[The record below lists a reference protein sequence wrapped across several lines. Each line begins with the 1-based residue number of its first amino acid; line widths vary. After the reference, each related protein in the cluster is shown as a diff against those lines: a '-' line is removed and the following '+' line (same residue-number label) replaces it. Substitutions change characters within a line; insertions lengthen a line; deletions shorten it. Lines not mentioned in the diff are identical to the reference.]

1 MPLTSVGKASDAARS
16 QETTRRPR
24 HVHTPSGEGLVALSR
39 VVILRLIR
47 PGILPRERMPFVYH
61 RSLSLGSGARVALA
75 ALVVACGDARSR
87 TSRVADT
94 AVANATGALTIRDDF
109 GDTLTLRAPPRHIV
123 SLNPAT
129 TELFFALG
137 AGDRLVGRTHFDL
150 YPTAAQAVQDLGS
163 AIPPNVESVLG
174 VRPDLVLLYA
184 SQSNRE
190 PAARLH
196 AAGVPT
202 LTLRIDHIADFRR
215 AVGILGRVVGDT
227 ARATVVVDSVTG
239 TLERVRVATQGK
251 PPVTAFW
258 KAWDSPVIAIG
269 GGSFLSEL
277 VDIAGGKN
285 IYGDDPRPAFDVT
298 IEDVVRRDPDVV
310 FAGPESAERM
320 RAAPAWRALRAVRN
334 GRILIVDTMLV
345 GRPGVRLGEAAVSL
359 ARLLHPGS
367 LP

>member
-1 MPLTSVGKASDAARS
+1 
-16 QETTRRPR
+16 
-24 HVHTPSGEGLVALSR
+24 
-39 VVILRLIR
+39 
-47 PGILPRERMPFVYH
+47 MPFVSH
-61 RSLSLGSGARVALA
+61 RSFVFGSGACVAIA

-87 TSRVADT
+87 THRVADT
-94 AVANATGALTIRDDF
+94 AAAKPVGALVFRDDF
-109 GDTLTLRAPPRHIV
+109 GDTLSLRAPPRRIV

-150 YPTAAQAVQDLGS
+150 YPPAAKAVQDLGS

-184 SQSNRE
+184 SESNRE

-215 AVGILGRVVGDT
+215 AVGLLGRVVGDS
-227 ARATVVVDSVTG
+227 ARAILVVDSVSR
-239 TLERVRVATQGK
+239 TLERVRAATQGK
-251 PPVTAFW
+251 PRLTAFW

-310 FAGPESAERM
+310 FAGPESGERM
-320 RAAPAWRALRAVRN
+320 RAAPAWRALRAVRE

-359 ARLLHPGS
+359 ARLMHPGL

>member
-1 MPLTSVGKASDAARS
+1 M
-16 QETTRRPR
+16 
-24 HVHTPSGEGLVALSR
+24 H
-39 VVILRLIR
+39 
-47 PGILPRERMPFVYH
+47 H
-61 RSLSLGSGARVALA
+61 RSSLLRKVSRAALA
-75 ALVVACGDARSR
+75 IAAVLAVACAGDRGDARAS
-87 TSRVADT
+87 ADSLEGSARASVT
-94 AVANATGALTIRDDF
+94 FRDDF
-109 GDTLTLRAPPRHIV
+109 GDTLFLRALPKRIV

-137 AGDRLVGRTHFDL
+137 AGHRLVGRTHFDL
-150 YPTAAQAVQDLGS
+150 YPPAAQAVQDLGS

-174 VRPDLVLLYA
+174 VRPDLVMLYA
-184 SQSNRE
+184 SNSNRD
-190 PAARLH
+190 AATRLH

-202 LTLRIDHIADFRR
+202 LTLRIDHIADFQR
-215 AVGILGRVVGDT
+215 AVVILGRVVGDT
-227 ARATVVVDSVTG
+227 ARANVVVDSVSR
-239 TLERVRVATQGK
+239 TLERVRAAMQAK
-251 PPVTAFW
+251 PRLTAFW

-277 VDIAGGKN
+277 VDIAGGRN

-310 FAGPESAERM
+310 FAGPESGERM
-320 RAAPAWRALRAVRN
+320 RAAPAWRALRAVRE

-359 ARLLHPGS
+359 ARLMHPGS

>member
-1 MPLTSVGKASDAARS
+1 
-16 QETTRRPR
+16 
-24 HVHTPSGEGLVALSR
+24 
-39 VVILRLIR
+39 
-47 PGILPRERMPFVYH
+47 MPFVYH
-61 RSLSLGSGARVALA
+61 RSSSLGFGACVALA

-87 TSRVADT
+87 TTSAATDT
-94 AVANATGALTIRDDF
+94 AAANVTGAFVLRDDF
-109 GDTLTLRAPPRHIV
+109 GDTLTLRAPPRRIV

-150 YPTAAQAVQDLGS
+150 YPPAAQAVQDLGS

-174 VRPDLVLLYA
+174 VRPDLVMLYA
-184 SQSNRE
+184 SNSNRD
-190 PAARLH
+190 AATRLH

-215 AVGILGRVVGDT
+215 AVEILGRVLGDT
-227 ARATVVVDSVTG
+227 VRATVVADSVRR
-239 TLERVRVATQGK
+239 TLERVRTAMQGK
-251 PPVTAFW
+251 PRLTAFW

-277 VDIAGGKN
+277 VEIAGGKN

-310 FAGPESAERM
+310 FAGPESGERM
-320 RAAPAWRALRAVRN
+320 RTAPAWRALRAVRE
-334 GRILIVDTMLV
+334 GHILIVDTMLV

>member
-1 MPLTSVGKASDAARS
+1 
-16 QETTRRPR
+16 
-24 HVHTPSGEGLVALSR
+24 
-39 VVILRLIR
+39 
-47 PGILPRERMPFVYH
+47 MPFVYH
-61 RSLSLGSGARVALA
+61 RSLGLGFGAGVALA
-75 ALVVACGDARSR
+75 ALLVACADPRPR
-87 TSRVADT
+87 TPA
-94 AVANATGALTIRDDF
+94 AAETGAASAGGGLTIRDDF
-109 GDTLTLRAPPRHIV
+109 GDTLTVRASPRRIV

-150 YPTAAQAVQDLGS
+150 YPPAAQTVEDLGS

-174 VRPDLVLLYA
+174 VRPDLVMLYA
-184 SQSNRE
+184 SSSNRD
-190 PAARLH
+190 AATRLH
-196 AAGVPT
+196 GAGVPT

-215 AVGILGRVVGDT
+215 AVAILGRVIGDT
-227 ARATVVVDSVTG
+227 ARATVVADSVSR
-239 TLERVRVATQGK
+239 TLERVRVAMQGK
-251 PPVTAFW
+251 PRITAFW

-285 IYGDDPRPAFDVT
+285 VYGDDPRPAFDVT
-298 IEDVVRRDPDVV
+298 IEDVVRRNPDVV
-310 FAGPESAERM
+310 FAGPESGERM
-320 RAAPAWRALRAVRN
+320 RSAPAWRALRAVRE

>member
-1 MPLTSVGKASDAARS
+1 
-16 QETTRRPR
+16 
-24 HVHTPSGEGLVALSR
+24 
-39 VVILRLIR
+39 
-47 PGILPRERMPFVYH
+47 MPFVYH
-61 RSLSLGSGARVALA
+61 RSSSLGFGASVALA

-87 TSRVADT
+87 TTSAATDT
-94 AVANATGALTIRDDF
+94 AAANVTGAFVLRDDF
-109 GDTLTLRAPPRHIV
+109 GDTLTLRAPPRRIV

-150 YPTAAQAVQDLGS
+150 YPPAAQAVPDLGS

-174 VRPDLVLLYA
+174 VRPDLVMLYA
-184 SQSNRE
+184 SNSNRD
-190 PAARLH
+190 AATRLH

-215 AVGILGRVVGDT
+215 AVEILGRVLGDT
-227 ARATVVVDSVTG
+227 VRATVVADSVRR
-239 TLERVRVATQGK
+239 TLERVQTAMQGK
-251 PPVTAFW
+251 PRLTAFW

-277 VDIAGGKN
+277 VEIAGGKN
-285 IYGDDPRPAFDVT
+285 IYGHDPRPAFDVT

-310 FAGPESAERM
+310 FAGPESGERM
-320 RAAPAWRALRAVRN
+320 RTAPAWRALRAVRE
-334 GRILIVDTMLV
+334 GHILIVDTMLV

>member
-1 MPLTSVGKASDAARS
+1 
-16 QETTRRPR
+16 
-24 HVHTPSGEGLVALSR
+24 
-39 VVILRLIR
+39 
-47 PGILPRERMPFVYH
+47 MPFVH
-61 RSLSLGSGARVALA
+61 LGSPSLRVVVFAAVAAA
-75 ALVVACGDARSR
+75 ALVAVGCTGDRGSVRARADSTEGAARVSVAF
-87 TSRVADT
+87 
-94 AVANATGALTIRDDF
+94 RDDF
-109 GDTLTLRAPPRHIV
+109 GDTLSLRAVPRRIV

-150 YPTAAQAVQDLGS
+150 YPPAAQAVTDLGS

-174 VRPDLVLLYA
+174 VRPDLVMLYA
-184 SQSNRE
+184 SESNRD
-190 PAARLH
+190 AAGRLH
-196 AAGVPT
+196 AAGVAT

-215 AVGILGRVVGDT
+215 AVKILGLVVGDT
-227 ARATVVVDSVTG
+227 ARANIVVDTVSR
-239 TLERVRVATQGK
+239 TLERVRVATQGIGRL
-251 PPVTAFW
+251 TAFW

-277 VDIAGGKN
+277 VDIAGGRN

-310 FAGPESAERM
+310 LAGPESGARM
-320 RAAPAWRALRAVRN
+320 RAAPAWRALRAVRE

-359 ARLLHPGS
+359 ARLMHPGS
-367 LP
+367 VP

>member
-1 MPLTSVGKASDAARS
+1 
-16 QETTRRPR
+16 
-24 HVHTPSGEGLVALSR
+24 
-39 VVILRLIR
+39 
-47 PGILPRERMPFVYH
+47 VYH
-61 RSLSLGSGARVALA
+61 RSSSLGFGACVALA

-87 TSRVADT
+87 TTSAAADT
-94 AVANATGALTIRDDF
+94 AAANVTGAFVLRDDF
-109 GDTLTLRAPPRHIV
+109 GDTLTLRAPPRRIV

-150 YPTAAQAVQDLGS
+150 YPPAAQAVQDLGS

-174 VRPDLVLLYA
+174 VRPDLVMLYA
-184 SQSNRE
+184 SNSNRD
-190 PAARLH
+190 AATRLH

-215 AVGILGRVVGDT
+215 AVEILGRVLGDT
-227 ARATVVVDSVTG
+227 VRATVVADSVRR
-239 TLERVRVATQGK
+239 TLERVQTAMQGK
-251 PPVTAFW
+251 PRLTAFW

-277 VDIAGGKN
+277 VEIAGGKN

-310 FAGPESAERM
+310 FAGPESSERM
-320 RAAPAWRALRAVRN
+320 RTAPAWRALRAVRE
-334 GRILIVDTMLV
+334 GHILIVDTMLV

>member
-1 MPLTSVGKASDAARS
+1 MHPRWSQVMLAARVLAAFAVGACGGERARAVSASDSAPSASRPTS
-16 QETTRRPR
+16 STTI
-24 HVHTPSGEGLVALSR
+24 V
-39 VVILRLIR
+39 
-47 PGILPRERMPFVYH
+47 
-61 RSLSLGSGARVALA
+61 
-75 ALVVACGDARSR
+75 
-87 TSRVADT
+87 
-94 AVANATGALTIRDDF
+94 DDF
-109 GDTLTLRAPPRHIV
+109 GDTLKLRTAPRRIV

-137 AGDRLVGRTHFDL
+137 AGDRLVGRTHFDR
-150 YPTAAQAVQDLGS
+150 YPTEAEAVPDLGN
-163 AIPPNVESVLG
+163 AIQPNVEAILG
-174 VRPDLVLLYA
+174 VRPDLVTLYA
-184 SQSNRE
+184 SNANRD
-190 PAARLH
+190 AAVRLR

-202 LTLRIDHIADFRR
+202 LTLRLDHIAELRR
-215 AVGILGRVVGDT
+215 AVAVLGQVVADS
-227 ARATVVVDSVTG
+227 ARATIVIDTVSR
-239 TLERVRVATQGK
+239 TLDRVRTAMHDV
-251 PPVTAFW
+251 PRVSAFW

-277 VDIAGGKN
+277 VDIAGGRN
-285 IYGDDPRPAFDVT
+285 IYADDPRPAFDVT

>member
-1 MPLTSVGKASDAARS
+1 
-16 QETTRRPR
+16 
-24 HVHTPSGEGLVALSR
+24 
-39 VVILRLIR
+39 
-47 PGILPRERMPFVYH
+47 MPFVH
-61 RSLSLGSGARVALA
+61 QRSSYSRFAAVALVA
-75 ALVVACGDARSR
+75 IAPSACGHERARS
-87 TSRVADT
+87 VAADSVSAAT
-94 AVANATGALTIRDDF
+94 AASPPAAGSVPAFVDDF
-109 GDTLTLRAPPRHIV
+109 SDTLTLRITPRRIV

-150 YPTAAQAVQDLGS
+150 YPTAAQAIQDLGN
-163 AIPPNVESVLG
+163 AIQPNVEAILG
-174 VRPDLVLLYA
+174 VRPDLVTLYA
-184 SQSNRE
+184 STSNRD
-190 PAARLH
+190 AAVRFH

-215 AVGILGRVVGDT
+215 AVGILGRVIGDT
-227 ARATVVVDSVTG
+227 GRAAIVVDTVTR
-239 TLERVRVATQGK
+239 TLDRVRAAMQGVPK
-251 PPVTAFW
+251 SSAFW

-277 VDIAGGKN
+277 VDIAGGRN

-310 FAGPESAERM
+310 FAGPESGARM
-320 RAAPAWRALRAVRN
+320 RAAPAWRALRAVRE
-334 GRILIVDTMLV
+334 GRVLIIDTMLV

-367 LP
+367 LR

>member
-1 MPLTSVGKASDAARS
+1 MPV
-16 QETTRRPR
+16 
-24 HVHTPSGEGLVALSR
+24 
-39 VVILRLIR
+39 
-47 PGILPRERMPFVYH
+47 VYH
-61 RSLSLGSGARVALA
+61 RYFGLGFGACVAFAA

-87 TSRVADT
+87 TPAVADT
-94 AVANATGALTIRDDF
+94 AAAKTIGGLTIRDDF
-109 GDTLTLRAPPRHIV
+109 GDTLALRAPPRRIV

-150 YPTAAQAVQDLGS
+150 YPAAAQAVQDLGS

-184 SQSNRE
+184 SESNRE
-190 PAARLH
+190 PALRLH

-215 AVGILGRVVGDT
+215 ALGILGRVVGDT
-227 ARATVVVDSVTG
+227 ARATVVADSVTA
-239 TLERVRVATQGK
+239 TLERVRAATQGK
-251 PPVTAFW
+251 PRLTAFW

-277 VDIAGGKN
+277 VEIAGGKN
-285 IYGDDPRPAFDVT
+285 IYGDDRRPAFDVT

-310 FAGPESAERM
+310 FAGPESGDRM
-320 RAAPAWRALRAVRN
+320 RAAPAWRALRAVRE

>member
-1 MPLTSVGKASDAARS
+1 MHQRWSHSSLAIVTLAAFAAGGCRGDRGRPAATGDGAAASPAARS
-16 QETTRRPR
+16 T
-24 HVHTPSGEGLVALSR
+24 VAS
-39 VVILRLIR
+39 V
-47 PGILPRERMPFVYH
+47 
-61 RSLSLGSGARVALA
+61 
-75 ALVVACGDARSR
+75 
-87 TSRVADT
+87 T
-94 AVANATGALTIRDDF
+94 TIRDDF
-109 GDTLTLRAPPRHIV
+109 GDTLQLRTTPRRIV

-137 AGDRLVGRTHFDL
+137 AGDRLVGRAQFDR
-150 YPTAAQAVQDLGS
+150 YPPEAQTIQDLGN
-163 AIPPNVESVLG
+163 AIQPNVEAVLG
-174 VRPDLVLLYA
+174 VRPDLVTLYA
-184 SQSNRE
+184 SNANRD
-190 PAARLH
+190 AAVRFH

-215 AVGILGRVVGDT
+215 AVALLGRLVGDT
-227 ARATVVVDSVTG
+227 ARATVVVDTVSR
-239 TLERVRVATQGK
+239 TLERVRAAMQGV
-251 PPVTAFW
+251 PRLSAFW

-277 VDIAGGKN
+277 VDIAGGRN

-310 FAGPESAERM
+310 FAGPESGARMKAE
-320 RAAPAWRALRAVRN
+320 PAWRALRAVRE
-334 GRILIVDTMLV
+334 GRVLIVDTILV

>member
-1 MPLTSVGKASDAARS
+1 M
-16 QETTRRPR
+16 
-24 HVHTPSGEGLVALSR
+24 H
-39 VVILRLIR
+39 
-47 PGILPRERMPFVYH
+47 H
-61 RSLSLGSGARVALA
+61 RLSLLRGVSRAAIAIAGVMVA
-75 ALVVACGDARSR
+75 VACTGDRRDARAS
-87 TSRVADT
+87 ADSVEGS
-94 AVANATGALTIRDDF
+94 ARATVTFRDDF
-109 GDTLTLRAPPRHIV
+109 GDTLALRAFPKRIV

-137 AGDRLVGRTHFDL
+137 VGDRLVGRSQFDL
-150 YPTAAQAVQDLGS
+150 YPAAAQAVQDLGS

-174 VRPDLVLLYA
+174 VRPDLVTLYA
-184 SQSNRE
+184 SNSNRD
-190 PAARLH
+190 AATRLH

-202 LTLRIDHIADFRR
+202 LTLRIDHISDFRR
-215 AVGILGRVVGDT
+215 AVEILGRVVGDT
-227 ARATVVVDSVTG
+227 ARATVVVDSVSR
-239 TLERVRVATQGK
+239 TLERVRTAMQGK
-251 PPVTAFW
+251 PRITAFW

-277 VDIAGGKN
+277 VDIAGGRN

-310 FAGPESAERM
+310 FAGPESGERM
-320 RAAPAWRALRAVRN
+320 RTAPAWRALRAVRE
-334 GRILIVDTMLV
+334 GRVLITDTMLV